1 MGFMKTSKEA
11 LLFFAGLVTVLV
23 FQFRGMLAEGHY
35 LYLAVVED
43 PASLLSLYPWDVFS
57 ARLLHSGHFP
67 LWNHLSGT
75 GMPHLANLQSSVFN
89 PLKWGFFAFPSLRM
103 LDVMVMV
110 RTALGGAFTF
120 LFARHIGYS
129 RSGAA
134 LAGLAF
140 GLSGYVMKH
149 FNQVSLASEIWL
161 PALLL
166 LIHKQGREAKALYFV
181 LSSVVFAV
189 VFCGGNPEAAFY
201 VSLLGFFYAVFIG
214 AGKGRL
220 SGSLVAGFF
229 APFVAGGLLACVQ
242 LLPFL
247 EYLGAG
253 WHIHDPELHKMGAH
267 SAHFVTTLVAPWVW
281 GMKGPGSALL
291 LVAPYVGASVLFL
304 AMVGASAPGRTRNT
318 MFFTAAA
325 VFLLALVY
333 NAPPLGFVS
342 HVPPFDRSG
351 NAKFAMAGVS
361 LFVALLAGNGIESLR
376 RGTYSSKRAAP
387 SLAVVS
393 LMVLGGGGYS
403 LLRVHAFSTAGFA
416 VPFFSIAAIGFVLLF
431 KQRTNSAKAYSIC
444 TMAVVLI
451 CVTELL
457 ASFSGYD
464 IQSAYDSDRVR
475 YNKTETP
482 PELLPVKND
491 PGHPRFTGTARH
503 YQYNYHHHSLNLL
516 YNVADIRAFEA
527 MYPQEYVKAMSKIES
542 FTMDD
547 SVKNFF
553 SHGWSFD
560 IEAENLDH
568 PLVDRLGV
576 KYVISKNE
584 ISGKGLE
591 LVQSKGHKVYR
602 NSGARPRVFF
612 EEGGGKAEMVDYGP
626 DKVVV
631 RAEGPGTL
639 VLADTNFP
647 GWRAMAGE
655 EEMKILPGLLRK
667 VEIGEGPRTV
677 SFIYG
682 PAGFR
687 VGTWTGL
694 SALLSLILLTVII
707 GRSGKGRKTSYMEE
721 GPSK

>member
-11 LLFFAGLVTVLV
+11 LLFFAGLVAVLF

-35 LYLAVVED
+35 LYLAVLED
-43 PASLLSLYPWDVFS
+43 PASLLSLYPWEVFS

-75 GMPHLANLQSSVFN
+75 GMPHLANLQSSVLN
-89 PLKWGFFAFPSLRM
+89 PLKWGFFAFPGLRM
-103 LDVMVMV
+103 LDVMVIA

-129 RSGAA
+129 RSSAA
-134 LAGLAF
+134 LAGFAF
-140 GLSGYVMKH
+140 ALSGYVMKH
-149 FNQVSLASEIWL
+149 FNQVSLSSEIWL

-166 LIHKQGREAKALYFV
+166 LIHKQFREAKAIYFV

-201 VSLLGFFYAVFIG
+201 VTFLGFFYAVFIG
-214 AGKGRL
+214 AGRDRFPGFL
-220 SGSLVAGFF
+220 IAGFF
-229 APFVAGGLLACVQ
+229 APFVAGGLLACAQ

-253 WHIHDPELHKMGAH
+253 WHIHDPELHKVGAH
-267 SAHFVTTLVAPWVW
+267 SARFVTTLVAPWVW

-291 LVAPYVGASVLFL
+291 LVAPYLGASVLFL
-304 AMVGASAPGRTRNT
+304 AMVGASAPGRTRHT

-325 VFLLALVY
+325 VFLLSLVY
-333 NAPPLGFVS
+333 NSPPLGFVS

-351 NAKFAMAGVS
+351 NAKFAMAGAS
-361 LFVALLAGNGIESLR
+361 LFVAFLAGNGLESLR
-376 RGTYSSKRAAP
+376 RRTYRGKSAAP
-387 SLAVVS
+387 LLAVVS
-393 LMVLGGGGYS
+393 MMVLGGGAYS
-403 LLRVHAFSTAGFA
+403 LLRVHAFSATGFA
-416 VPFFSIAAIGFVLLF
+416 VPFLSIAAVGFVLLF
-431 KQRTNSAKAYSIC
+431 QQRTKSSKAYSIC
-444 TMAVVLI
+444 TRAIVLV
-451 CVTELL
+451 CVAELML
-457 ASFSGYD
+457 SFSGYD
-464 IQSAYDSDRVR
+464 IHSAYAPERVR
-475 YNKTETP
+475 YNAPEPP

-491 PGHPRFTGTARH
+491 PGLPRFTGTARL

-527 MYPQEYVKAMSKIES
+527 MYPEEYVKAMATIES
-542 FTMDD
+542 FTMDE

-560 IEAENLDH
+560 IEEENLDH

-576 KYVISKNE
+576 KYIISKSE
-584 ISGKGLE
+584 VSGEDLE
-591 LVQSKGHKVYR
+591 LVQSEGYRVYR
-602 NSGARPRVFF
+602 NSGARPRAFM
-612 EEGGGKAEMVDYGP
+612 EEGGGEAKIVAYGP

-639 VLADTNFP
+639 VLADTGFP
-647 GWRAMAGE
+647 GWRAMEGE

-667 VEIGEGPRTV
+667 VELGGGLRTV
-677 SFIYG
+677 SFIYD

-687 VGTWTGL
+687 VGLWTGL
-694 SALLSLILLTVII
+694 SAALSIILLVF
-707 GRSGKGRKTSYMEE
+707 RHLKKGERTDENR
-721 GPSK
+721 G